1 MALELVPFGTA
12 DIRIAEPIVL
22 ADGPQGTRLII
33 EVVAAEYSGERFRA
47 KLKGAAAG
55 DWLQVSPR
63 GIGTLD
69 VRITLETDD
78 GALLYATYRG
88 RVDVSKGVEG
98 AVVYST
104 PLFETGD
111 ERYQWMNAVQFVAKG
126 VVSGDSLHYD
136 IFELR

>member
-12 DIRIAEPIVL
+12 EIQIAEPIVL
-22 ADGPQGTRLII
+22 ADGPQGTRMVIQVI
-33 EVVAAEYSGERFRA
+33 SAEYAGERFRA
-47 KLKGAAAG
+47 KLKGGAAG
-55 DWLQVSPR
+55 DWLQVSPQ

-69 VRITLETDD
+69 VRLTVETDD
-78 GALLYATYRG
+78 GALLYAAYRG
-88 RVDVSKGVEG
+88 RVDLTNGVDG

-126 VVSGDSLHYD
+126 VVTADSLHYD
-136 IFELR
+136 IYELR